1 MRRIAAI
8 LGSVVLLGGSVSFA
22 GARSAGA
29 QIPGAP
35 VLQNG
40 FLSPGTIVA
49 ADGGGGWNGGVAAV
63 AASYTPN
70 SRSGAVSAAL
80 GAGFQGG
87 GTAFSYGVRASAALP
102 GFSRRGAIGAV
113 GFVGVGGILNTISL
127 VDIPIGVG
135 LGYRH
140 SLGDDR
146 GISVY
151 ATPFYLLQRA
161 GGSEGSFRTGLG
173 TDVTLSP
180 RVGVTVGADAGTRGS
195 PRFGAGISYL
205 LGT

>member
-1 MRRIAAI
+1 MRRCRRIAAV
-8 LGSVVLLGGSVSFA
+8 LGPVLLLGGSVSYA
-22 GARSAGA
+22 DA

-40 FLSPGTIVA
+40 FLAPGWVVA
-49 ADGGGGWNGGVAAV
+49 ADGGAGWNHGLAAL
-63 AASYTPN
+63 AAGYAPN
-70 SRSGAVSAAL
+70 SRAGALTGAL
-80 GAGFQGG
+80 GVGFPDGP
-87 GTAFSYGVRASAALP
+87 AFAYGLRATVHLP
-102 GFSRRGAIGAV
+102 VFSPRGAFGAV
-113 GFVGVGGILNTISL
+113 GFVGFGGLVGPINV
-127 VDIPIGVG
+127 VDIPIGAG

-140 SLGDDR
+140 ALGTDR

-151 ATPFYLLQRA
+151 ATPFYLIQRA

-180 RVGVTVGADAGTRGS
+180 RVGVTIGADAGTRGS